1 MANQNNQFQA
11 HVNANGESIAARVH
25 DFVQMNSPKFLG
37 LQTNKDPQNFL
48 DHIKKIFKVMEV
60 TGNDQVELAS
70 YQLKD
75 VAYIWYTHQ
84 KENRGTD
91 ASLITWD

>member
-1 MANQNNQFQA
+1 
-11 HVNANGESIAARVH
+11 
-25 DFVQMNSPKFLG
+25 MNSPKFLG

-75 VAYIWYTHQ
+75 VAHIWYTQ
-84 KENRGTD
+84 WKKNRGTD
-91 ASLITWD
+91 EAPITWECFSDTFLDRFFKI